1 MQLCPT
7 DPCFGFGMASLWVAA
22 LLVAVGATNAYS
34 RSCSCCPYHVT
45 VALVHQGKVYA
56 NSSKSGYLLRDNRPQ
71 CSVIV
76 KDVEPIKCD

>member
-1 MQLCPT
+1 
-7 DPCFGFGMASLWVAA
+7 MASLWVAA
-22 LLVAVGATNAYS
+22 LLVAVGAINAYS
-34 RSCSCCPYHVT
+34 RSCSYCPYHVT
-45 VALVHQGKVYA
+45 AAATLLHQGKVYA